1 MSRRA
6 SGGRWGSIPG
16 VGLCRGRPG
25 SGVRRWADLA
35 GANGSSA
42 IVLGNFGGLGRRG
55 MGQGAAIWG
64 GGGRAQLGLENMG
77 VEGVVPRW
85 AELCSPAMVWARAWR
100 PGAPIYRG
108 VRLVAKVWGSWGRSN
123 WDAVA
128 WGMPGSGAR
137 QWPSP
142 WRAHRWRVRVA
153 SPNGAKRGRFWED
166 QGRTRW
172 FGPGA
177 RHLSVQ
183 VAGAGVRRRRWT
195 RCRETEVEET
205 VSGNLVNKLKFQNQ
219 FCNFKFSPSSWLQ
232 MKKC

>member
-1 MSRRA
+1 MGRRA

-85 AELCSPAMVWARAWR
+85 AELCSPAMVWARAGLGLCPFIVAGGGRGFPGGGTAGESANWGSSAGGGAWLRSSAMAVAVASSQMAGARGELRWCQEGAVLGKPGAHEVVWAWGSAPVR
-100 PGAPIYRG
+100 PGG
-108 VRLVAKVWGSWGRSN
+108 
-123 WDAVA
+123 
-128 WGMPGSGAR
+128 
-137 QWPSP
+137 
-142 WRAHRWRVRVA
+142 
-153 SPNGAKRGRFWED
+153 
-166 QGRTRW
+166 
-172 FGPGA
+172 
-177 RHLSVQ
+177 
-183 VAGAGVRRRRWT
+183 RRRRT
-195 RCRETEVEET
+195 ASPVDEVLGDGGGRC
-205 VSGNLVNKLKFQNQ
+205 
-219 FCNFKFSPSSWLQ
+219 
-232 MKKC
+232 